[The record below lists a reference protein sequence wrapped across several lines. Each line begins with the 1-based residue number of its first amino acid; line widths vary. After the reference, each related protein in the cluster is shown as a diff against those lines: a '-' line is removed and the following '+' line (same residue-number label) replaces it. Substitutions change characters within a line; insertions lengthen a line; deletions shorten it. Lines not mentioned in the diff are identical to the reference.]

1 VTDAIRRLRAEVAAG
16 PVPAHVGIIMD
27 GNGRWAEA
35 RDLPRIE
42 GHREGSRSVRAVTTC
57 AREIGVK
64 ALTLYAFS
72 SQNWS
77 RPADEVAGL
86 MGLLAEYLGKERP
99 TLLKNDIRL
108 QAIGDL
114 ERLPAIVRLVLDE
127 VRHASRENRSM
138 VLTLALSYG
147 GREELVQAAR
157 ALAKE
162 VQAGRLRPEDID
174 ESALEQRL
182 STSDLPPLDLCI
194 RTSGELRISNFL
206 LWQVAYSEIVVTDVA
221 WPEFR
226 EEAFLEALLEYRR
239 RERRFGLTSAQVRRP
254 PPG

>member
-1 VTDAIRRLRAEVAAG
+1 VTDRESQLRAEVLAG

-27 GNGRWAEA
+27 GNGRWAEG
-35 RDLPRIE
+35 RSLPRIE
-42 GHREGSRSVRAVTTC
+42 GHRAGSESVRAVTTC

-86 MGLLAEYLGKERP
+86 MALLAEYLRKERP
-99 TLLKNDIRL
+99 TLMKNDIRL
-108 QAIGDL
+108 QAIGDV
-114 ERLPAIVRLVLDE
+114 ERLPKLVRLVLDAVCAE
-127 VRHASRENRSM
+127 SAKNRSM
-138 VLTLALSYG
+138 VLSLALSYG

-157 ALAKE
+157 AIAVDVE
-162 VQAGRLRPEDID
+162 AGRLRPEDVNAEAI
-174 ESALEQRL
+174 ESRL
-182 STSDLPPLDLCI
+182 YTRGLPPLDLCI

-206 LWQVAYSEIVVTDVA
+206 LWQVAYSEIVVTDTA

-226 EEAFLEALLEYRR
+226 EEQFLSALLEYRG
-239 RERRFGLTSAQVRRP
+239 RERRFGLTSAQVRRH